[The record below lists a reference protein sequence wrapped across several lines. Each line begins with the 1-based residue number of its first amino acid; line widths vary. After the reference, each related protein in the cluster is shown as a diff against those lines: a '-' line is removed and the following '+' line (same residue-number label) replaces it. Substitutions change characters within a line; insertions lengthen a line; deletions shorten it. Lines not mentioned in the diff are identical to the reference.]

1 MHFFNNFYREHE
13 LICAWVSSVPSCF
26 ILCQGFSK
34 VDDPSKCLVGRCSAC
49 NGSCGPCSP
58 SVPDRRAQNC
68 SWANS
73 SCSNSSRRRRP
84 DGEHAQPPALA
95 EGKPNMALDRV
106 QLGDRPNGPVQPGGS
121 RPLDGLRW
129 GRPTPATSSLATS
142 GSSGPTSSGLLLKCR
157 SLPRNSSPLHGSP
170 RNLASSAPSQQS
182 TTTIAS
188 LSCTRYPRGR

>member
-1 MHFFNNFYREHE
+1 MYPRALLNVR
-13 LICAWVSSVPSCF
+13 ASQKPMTQASASSAGAVP
-26 ILCQGFSK
+26 
-34 VDDPSKCLVGRCSAC
+34 VVAP
-49 NGSCGPCSP
+49 CGPCSP

-84 DGEHAQPPALA
+84 DGENAQPPALA
-95 EGKPNMALDRV
+95 EGKPIMALDRV
-106 QLGDRPNGPVQPGGS
+106 QLGDGPNGPVQPGGS

-157 SLPRNSSPLHGSP
+157 SLPCNLSPLHGSP
-170 RNLASSAPSQQS
+170 KNLASSALSQQS

-188 LSCTRYPRGR
+188 LSCTRRSARSSCYVTTHVVRDYARPRRR